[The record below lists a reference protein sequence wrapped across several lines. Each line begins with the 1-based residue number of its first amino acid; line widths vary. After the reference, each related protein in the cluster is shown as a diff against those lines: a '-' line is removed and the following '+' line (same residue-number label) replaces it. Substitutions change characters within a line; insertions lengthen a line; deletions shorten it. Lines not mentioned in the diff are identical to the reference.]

1 MNNPVVRN
9 PTALKST
16 IACPQ
21 CHHQQEEPLFENSCL
36 YFYECKHCGE
46 VLKPKEGDCCV
57 HCSYGTE
64 VCPPLKKEKTKEYH
78 KHLQVAF
85 VLSLITIG
93 YNTLEGLVSTFFG
106 ASDETL
112 ALFGFG
118 VDSFVEV
125 LSGLGIA
132 HMVLRMKKNPV
143 GERDQFEK
151 TALHITGTA
160 FYLLTAGL
168 IIGAG
173 LAIYT
178 GAQPATT
185 RVGMIISV
193 ISIATMYFLYR
204 AKLKVGNALDSAP
217 IISDANCTKT
227 CFYLSFILLGSSLIY
242 EVFSVPYIDAIG
254 SLGIAWY
261 AFKEGRE
268 AFEKANSG
276 NLSCNDHCC

>member
-1 MNNPVVRN
+1 MNTV
-9 PTALKST
+9 LSKSIIT
-16 IACPQ
+16 CPH
-21 CHHQQEEPLFENSCL
+21 CKHRQEEVIPEDSCL
-36 YFYECKHCGE
+36 YFYECKNCGE

-64 VCPPLKKEKTKEYH
+64 ACPPVRDQKNKKYQ
-78 KHLQVAF
+78 KHLRVALI
-85 VLSLITIG
+85 LSLITIG
-93 YNTLEGLVSTFFG
+93 YNALEGLVSTFFG

-132 HMVLRMKKNPV
+132 HMVMRMQKNPV
-143 GERDQFEK
+143 AERDRFEK
-151 TALHITGTA
+151 TALQITGTA

-168 IIGAG
+168 VIGAG
-173 LAIYT
+173 LAIFSQ
-178 GAQPATT
+178 AEPETT
-185 RVGMIISV
+185 KVGIIISV

-204 AKLKVGNALDSAP
+204 EKLKVGKALDSAP

-227 CFYLSFILLGSSLIY
+227 CFYLSFILLGSSVLY
-242 EVFSVPYIDAIG
+242 ELFSIPYVDALG

-261 AFKEGRE
+261 AFKEGEE
-268 AFEKANSG
+268 AFEKAKSG
-276 NLSCNDHCC
+276 NLRCSDDCCS